1 MTKQEKASFISDE
14 LQKRYP
20 ETETFLHFSTDW
32 QLLFAI
38 ILSAQAT
45 DTSVNQATEVMFSRL
60 PSLKDYNE
68 ENRQTIQDCIKKVG
82 LGKSKTEYLIK
93 TARELIEKY
102 DGKVPTDREKLMKLS
117 GVGFKTSGVFLGE
130 FYNIPFI
137 PVDTHVYRVTHR
149 LGLVKDDLTADET
162 EIALEKLYK
171 NKASIHLHRQFIL
184 FGRNV
189 CFAKSPLCSQC
200 PFVTI
205 CKFQSK
211 KRTSQE

>member
-1 MTKQEKASFISDE
+1 MTRQEKAFFIAEE

-20 ETETFLHFSTDW
+20 ETKTFLHFSTDW

-45 DTSVNQATEVMFSRL
+45 DISVNQATEILFSRL
-60 PSLKDYNE
+60 PELKDYND
-68 ENRQTIQDCIKKVG
+68 ENRETIHECIKKVG
-82 LGKSKTEYLIK
+82 LGKSKTEYLIE
-93 TARELIEKY
+93 TAKELLNKY
-102 DGKVPTDREKLMKLS
+102 DGKVPTDRKKLMKLS

-171 NKASIHLHRQFIL
+171 SKASIHLHRQLIL

-200 PFVTI
+200 PFASF
-205 CKFQSK
+205 CKYQNNK
-211 KRTSQE
+211 KAS

>member
-1 MTKQEKASFISDE
+1 MTRQEKALFIADE
-14 LQKRYP
+14 LQKKYP
-20 ETETFLHFSTDW
+20 ETETFLHFSNDW

-45 DTSVNQATEVMFSRL
+45 DISVNQATEVLFSRL
-60 PSLKDYNE
+60 SELKDYNQ
-68 ENRQTIQDCIKKVG
+68 ENRQTIQDSIKKVG

-93 TARELIEKY
+93 TAKELIEKY

-171 NKASIHLHRQFIL
+171 NKASIHLHRQLIL

-200 PFVTI
+200 PFASF
-205 CKFQSK
+205 CKYQYNK
-211 KRTSQE
+211 KSS

>member
-1 MTKQEKASFISDE
+1 MTRQEKALFIADE
-14 LQKRYP
+14 LQKKYP
-20 ETETFLHFSTDW
+20 ETETFLHFSNDW

-45 DTSVNQATEVMFSRL
+45 DISVNQATEILFSRL
-60 PSLKDYNE
+60 PELKDYNE
-68 ENRQTIQDCIKKVG
+68 ENRETIQECIKKVG

-93 TARELIEKY
+93 TAKELIEKY

-171 NKASIHLHRQFIL
+171 NKASIHLHRQLIF

-200 PFVTI
+200 PFASF
-205 CKFQSK
+205 CKYQNNK
-211 KRTSQE
+211 KAS